1 MFTAEISCHQ
11 SHLVCAGQVSM
22 EQQARGQGF
31 ISHPAVIDNCMQL
44 GPALGALDSL
54 ASRQPALRA
63 ATRVVAGL
71 HAFTAVRFPSRGLA
85 FAAAEM
91 LPPASKRDVLT
102 SHWLIGDGG
111 QKSLVIRNIE
121 VRPSQGD
128 DDHVKGKSQCETTHN
143 NPSIDPGKIA
153 VCVSWK

>member
-1 MFTAEISCHQ
+1 
-11 SHLVCAGQVSM
+11 M

-54 ASRQPALRA
+54 ASRQQALRT

-91 LPPASKRDVLT
+91 LPPAANWDILT
-102 SHWLIGDGG
+102 SHWLIGSAG
-111 QKSLVIRNIE
+111 QKSLVIRNLE
-121 VRPSQGD
+121 VSHPRPYHGSVFKNTLNTD
-128 DDHVKGKSQCETTHN
+128 
-143 NPSIDPGKIA
+143 
-153 VCVSWK
+153 